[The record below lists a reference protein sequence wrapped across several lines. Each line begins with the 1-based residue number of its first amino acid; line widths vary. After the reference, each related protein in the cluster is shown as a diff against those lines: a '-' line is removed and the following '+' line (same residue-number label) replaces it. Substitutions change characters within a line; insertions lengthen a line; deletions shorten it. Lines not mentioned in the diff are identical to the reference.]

1 VTLHAQA
8 PPGTLCV
15 LDLAGAPLPFDALGV
30 GPLAAQSLRGQLR
43 HGAVGARARAW
54 LWTHCGA
61 HTLAATKRPC
71 SSKVAEGEPQT
82 DSSSTRKQQAERK
95 RRKKAKE
102 SKPKKRHKAVR
113 LCTGHRLVNP
123 WKDKIYR
130 SRRRSLDQGV
140 EGILP
145 RLYEMRGNSEAT
157 NGHRAGRRRRT
168 TSPCKST
175 SEATARQCGGTVHDT
190 FELESLSKPSV
201 SHQ

>member
-1 VTLHAQA
+1 M
-8 PPGTLCV
+8 
-15 LDLAGAPLPFDALGV
+15 LDVAGAPLPFDALGV

-82 DSSSTRKQQAERK
+82 DSSSTRKQKAER
-95 RRKKAKE
+95 RRRREKAKE

-130 SRRRSLDQGV
+130 SSRRSLDQGV

-157 NGHRAGRRRRT
+157 
-168 TSPCKST
+168 
-175 SEATARQCGGTVHDT
+175 ARQRTATERAEEEGRHHPANPPARQRRGNVAEPYMT
-190 FELESLSKPSV
+190 LLN
-201 SHQ
+201 